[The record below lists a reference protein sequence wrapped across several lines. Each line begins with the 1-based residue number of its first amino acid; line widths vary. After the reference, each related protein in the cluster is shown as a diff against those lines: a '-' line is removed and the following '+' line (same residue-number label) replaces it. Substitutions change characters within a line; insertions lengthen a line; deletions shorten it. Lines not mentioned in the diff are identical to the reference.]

1 MPYFP
6 FFIDISGRRC
16 LIAGGGRIALHKIN
30 KLLPFSPEMHVV
42 SPEICD
48 DIAGIPGLCLQQR
61 EFRQSDL
68 DGAFFVIAATD
79 RQEVNA
85 DISRLCRER
94 GILCNAVDSPVDCS
108 FFFPALAQRGDI
120 TAGVSTSGKSPL
132 IAAQLRRQIEGL
144 LTPQLAEI
152 CDILGEL
159 RQEIRGKFLG
169 HGYVVSAAAHGNCY
183 VKSACAHCQHADTAA
198 CGGVAVGADK
208 GLAGLAETLKMNLVA
223 DAVAGT

>member
-94 GILCNAVDSPVDCS
+94 GILCNAVDSPADCS
-108 FFFPALAQRGDI
+108 FYFPALAQRGDI

-159 RQEIRGKFLG
+159 RQEIRGKFPLEKQR
-169 HGYVVSAAAHGNCY
+169 AQAM
-183 VKSACAHCQHADTAA
+183 TAA
-198 CGGVAVGADK
+198 LEYCLQREKVPEYTELLEFIN
-208 GLAGLAETLKMNLVA
+208 GLELKI
-223 DAVAGT
+223 